1 MTYTPAVIKAALA
14 DAVRTAYPNDK
25 TYDDVCPR
33 DFDRPCTL
41 IQLPK
46 VQLSPNTAGLNSV
59 ELSWLAELTVFV
71 ATDAAHQT
79 HLQELDTRALT
90 LAAVFAAP
98 RLEVEGARGLYIG
111 QVTVDLSLGDA
122 AVLKI
127 PLSQTVARS
136 DLIPA
141 PEAPIMEDI
150 STRYV

>member
-1 MTYTPAVIKAALA
+1 MTYTPKVIKAALA
-14 DAVRTAYPNDK
+14 DAIRAAFPNDK

-41 IQLPK
+41 IQLPT
-46 VQLSPNTAGLNSV
+46 VQMSPNTAGRNSV

-71 ATDAAHQT
+71 ATDATHQT
-79 HLQELDTRALT
+79 HLPELDARALT
-90 LAAVFAAP
+90 LVAAFAAP
-98 RLEVEGARGLYIG
+98 RLEVEGTRGLYIG

-127 PLSQTVARS
+127 PLSQTVDRS

-141 PEAPIMEDI
+141 SKAPIMEDI